1 MDLQKSSV
9 IASINQCI
17 AQLRDLP
24 DEPAQQAERKALMAA
39 GTRIVKTAVAD
50 GFFSEEEET
59 VYWDLLVLAFDPKA
73 SKGY

>member
-1 MDLQKSSV
+1 MELQKIAV

-17 AQLRDLP
+17 ADLRELP
-24 DEPAQQAERKALMAA
+24 DASEQYDQRKTLMAA
-39 GTRIVKTAVAD
+39 GTSIIKTAVAD
-50 GFFSEEEET
+50 GILNEEEET